1 MKKNV
6 LILLIALSAT
16 FIFSVFNGPE
26 DESHQ
31 VKFNKNYAIYAL
43 NQPKGIGFAG
53 EKMPLEQHDIKEKLD
68 RELLVNTY
76 WQSQTILFI
85 KKSYKYFPII
95 EPILKK
101 EGIPDDFKYLAIAES
116 GLSNIIS
123 PAGATGMWQIMKSTA
138 KENGL
143 IVDKEVDERYHL
155 AKSTKAACDYLN
167 EAYRKFGSWTLAAA
181 AYNMGMTGLKKQIE
195 RQNVNSYYDLLLNS
209 ETGRYVYR
217 IAAIKEILE
226 NQKKYGFHVREKDLY
241 TLPPLNQVI
250 LDSSVTNFAQYAE
263 QNGVNYKIL
272 KEYNPWLRQAHLE
285 NESGW
290 AFLIDLPDSG
300 YFTSENKVEHYNSE
314 AIKRKLEFKK
324 DTFVIE
330 IEKTKMLSEIAA
342 EQNIQIEELFLQ
354 NLELLD
360 IKVKKG
366 QEIQVIK

>member
-1 MKKNV
+1 MKKIA
-6 LILLIALSAT
+6 LLLLITTSAT

-31 VKFNKNYAIYAL
+31 IKFNENYAIYAL
-43 NQPKGIGFAG
+43 NQPKEIGFAG
-53 EKMPLEQHDIKEKLD
+53 EKMPLGQEDVKEKFD

-85 KKSYKYFPII
+85 KKSYKYFPTI

-101 EGIPDDFKYLAIAES
+101 EGIPNDFKYLALAES
-116 GLSNIIS
+116 GLANIVS
-123 PAGATGMWQIMKSTA
+123 PAGATGMWQIMKAAA

-143 IVDKEVDERYHL
+143 IVNKEVDERYHL
-155 AKSTKAACDYLN
+155 AKSTKASCDYLN
-167 EAYRKFGSWTLAAA
+167 EAYEKFGSWTLAAA
-181 AYNMGMTGLKKQIE
+181 AYNMGMTGLKKQIT
-195 RQNVNSYYDLLLNS
+195 RQNVYNYYDLLLNS
-209 ETGRYVYR
+209 ETGRYVFR

-226 NQKKYGFHVREKDLY
+226 NQKKYGFHVRQKDLY
-241 TLPPLNQVI
+241 ALPPLNQVI

-263 QNGVNYKIL
+263 QQGVNYKIL

-300 YFTSENKVEHYNSE
+300 YFISENKVEHLDSKPRMMKYG
-314 AIKRKLEFKK
+314 LEK
-324 DTFVIE
+324 DTLVIE
-330 IEKTKMLSEIAA
+330 VEKTKMLSEIAA
-342 EQNIQIEELFLQ
+342 EQNIQIEDLFLQ

-360 IKVKKG
+360 VKVKKG